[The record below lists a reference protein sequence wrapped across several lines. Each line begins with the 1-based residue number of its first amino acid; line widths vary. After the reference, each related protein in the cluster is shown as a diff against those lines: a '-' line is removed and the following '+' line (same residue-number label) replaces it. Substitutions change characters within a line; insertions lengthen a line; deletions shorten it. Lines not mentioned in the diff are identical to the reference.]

1 MNKGIHTDP
10 KSMAAFGPGDTR
22 RYMASLL
29 RACAKITSH
38 FRIPPSGHLCLPLN
52 RKILE
57 IVLLFLWICSI
68 GAAKSD
74 LNLGTNSAKLFLRKP

>member
-1 MNKGIHTDP
+1 MRLGHAQKT
-10 KSMAAFGPGDTR
+10 
-22 RYMASLL
+22 
-29 RACAKITSH
+29 TSH
-38 FRIPPSGHLCLPLN
+38 FRIPYLADLCLRLN

-74 LNLGTNSAKLFLRKP
+74 LNLGANSAKLFFRKPLTVENNEI